1 MKKRNKKEINS
12 SPHPRYNPD
21 FYGHEKAVEIIE
33 NILNTDKIPQ
43 SWLISGQKG
52 VGKATLAYR
61 FAKSLLSG
69 SKTLSTDEKS
79 PSVIRIV
86 SGSHSDLL
94 VIEPD
99 DDKASNEISVE
110 QIRTISGFL
119 RLTASETKYR
129 IVIIDSAD
137 NMNNAAA
144 NALLKL
150 LEEPPAKS
158 IFLLISHCPGRLLAT
173 IKSRCRNLNLSEL
186 SDFHAS
192 NILQTAIPDITAQ
205 ENDKL
210 TYLAGGSAG
219 VAIEL
224 YYNNG
229 IAIYDKITAVL
240 TTIPNINNVK
250 VQELADIVTKQ
261 GDKIS
266 WQIMTYLFDT
276 ILMRIIKAR
285 ISDNSFKI
293 LNLEEKEICSR
304 LSKIKTIEDSLNI
317 REKTNSLI
325 ADTSRIHLD
334 KKAVIT
340 SIFREF
346 VHSA

>member
-1 MKKRNKKEINS
+1 MKKRNTKEINS
-12 SPHPRYNPD
+12 SSHPRYNPD
-21 FYGHEKAVEIIE
+21 FFGHENAVELIE
-33 NILNTDKIPQ
+33 NILDTGRIPQ
-43 SWLISGQKG
+43 SWLICGQKG
-52 VGKATLAYR
+52 IGKSTLAYR
-61 FAKSLLSG
+61 FAKSLFSG
-69 SKTLSTDEKS
+69 LKTLSSDETS
-79 PSVIRIV
+79 PAVARIV
-86 SGSHSDLL
+86 GGSHSDLL

-99 DDKASNEISVE
+99 EDKASNEISVE
-110 QIRTISGFL
+110 QIRKISGFL

-129 IVIIDSAD
+129 MVIIDSAD

-173 IKSRCRNLNLSEL
+173 IKSRCRNLNLNEL

-192 NILQTAIPDITAQ
+192 NILQTAISDITPQ

-210 TYLAGGSAG
+210 TYLSGGSPG

-229 IAIYDKITAVL
+229 VAIYEKITAVL
-240 TTIPNINNVK
+240 NTIPHINNIR
-250 VQELADIVTKQ
+250 VQELADIVNKQ

-276 ILMRIIKAR
+276 ILMRIIKAAV
-285 ISDNSFKI
+285 SNSSYKI
-293 LNLEEKEICSR
+293 LSLDEKEIYTK
-304 LSKIKTIEDSLNI
+304 LLHTKTIEDCLNI
-317 REKTNSLI
+317 REKANSLI

-334 KKAVIT
+334 KRAVIT

-346 VHSA
+346 V